1 MRRCWQLKAEDRP
14 GFEEVHRVVSDMVEE
29 LAGEEE
35 QESTL

>member
-14 GFEEVHRVVSDMVEE
+14 GFGEVHRVVSAMVEE
-29 LAGEEE
+29 LAGEQE